1 MENSGSHGQDS
12 RTIAAAWLVLSAG
25 LCAVYMPTFFDLSR
39 TLWRTDQN
47 AHGPIILAVA
57 VWLLIHKSRGLV
69 HVRNVKVAPN
79 PLLGWCLLVVGL
91 LLYTLGRSQTVYLF
105 EVGSLIPV
113 LMGCVLILF
122 GRHVLARLW
131 FVFIFMLFMVP
142 LPGSIIDTLTQPL
155 KIGVS
160 WCTEHLLYAAG
171 YPIAREGVILT
182 IGQYKLLVADACSG
196 LNSMFT
202 LESVGLL
209 YLNITHHESAVR
221 NFFIALLIL
230 PISFASNLVRVMIL
244 SLITFHYGDDA
255 GSGFMHMFSGILL
268 FLVALLLVVAVDS
281 ILRSGIAL
289 SRRFSRLPHY
299 E

>member
-1 MENSGSHGQDS
+1 MANSDSQDN
-12 RTIAAAWLVLSAG
+12 RATVAAWLTLIVG
-25 LCAVYMPTFFDLSR
+25 LAAVYTPTFFDLSR

-57 VWLLIHKSRGLV
+57 LWLLVHKSRGLV
-69 HVRNVKVAPN
+69 HVQNLKVAPN
-79 PLLGWCLLVVGL
+79 RLAGGCVLVAGL
-91 LLYTLGRSQTVYLF
+91 LLYALGRSQTVYLF

-113 LMGCVLILF
+113 LAGCILILF

-142 LPGSIIDTLTQPL
+142 LPGSVVDTITQPL

-160 WCTEHLLYAAG
+160 WCTEHILYAAG

-209 YLNITHHESAVR
+209 YLNITRHESAVR
-221 NFFIALLIL
+221 NFIIALLIL
-230 PISFASNLVRVMIL
+230 PISFASNLVRVIIL

-255 GSGFMHMFSGILL
+255 GSGFMHMFSGLLL
-268 FLVALLLVVAVDS
+268 FLVALLLVIAVDS
-281 ILRSGIAL
+281 ILRSGIVL
-289 SRRFSRLPHY
+289 CRRFSGLPAT
-299 E
+299 